1 MKAIIV
7 DDEKHVRKTVLRL
20 VDWEALGFQTVL
32 EAEDGAEAVTL
43 IQEHRPQL
51 VITDIMM
58 PVKSGIELME
68 WMEAEAVDCKKIVI
82 SGFNDFEFVRHTV
95 KFGGI
100 DYLLKPIDRKQLHE
114 AVNKAVISWNETK
127 RERLQYH
134 EKNKEVNELKPMY
147 RDKMLSRLLT
157 DAAAGNAP
165 VPGES
170 YLREFPQLTDVSSC
184 QVALIDLNTL
194 HQSIL
199 DKYVS
204 SLDLLFFTLLNIC
217 NDFVH
222 SAGRGIAFR
231 NWNRPFEIVL
241 LLWAEPESATPD
253 LLRKIADGIDRTLR
267 GSVEFGLS
275 PAGLFPGEL
284 HKTYTE
290 AFDALNKRNLLDSG
304 VRIHEFRPS
313 SARIGTVRFGKSE
326 EKIRL
331 AVRSGNPEQIRMA
344 LAEWFTVIGAMN
356 HISMEQMKMWWDE
369 YNAARAGWVEE
380 FFREY
385 DSKQQ
390 LLVENSPFIVPL
402 DESGRLSL
410 PALQEILAN
419 SLIELSKIF
428 ITMQTQTFNGSP
440 MREIARYIEAHYT
453 QDITLQDISAR
464 FHLNREYISRK
475 FKNDFQETLIDYVNR
490 IRVEKAQMLLLNP
503 HLRMAQIAQMIGYH
517 DEKYFSRVFK
527 KQTQMTPND
536 FRKRMAV
543 KEDGSSTVQ

>member
-1 MKAIIV
+1 MKAVIV
-7 DDEKHVRKTVLRL
+7 DDEKHVRKTVLKL
-20 VDWEALGFQTVL
+20 VDWEAFGFQAVL
-32 EAEDGAEAVTL
+32 EAEDGAEAAAL

-58 PVKSGIELME
+58 PLKSGIELME

-114 AVNKAVISWNETK
+114 AVGKAVASWTEAK
-127 RERLQYH
+127 RERLQFH

-147 RDKMLSRLLT
+147 RDKLLSRLLT
-157 DAAAGNAP
+157 DAAAGNTPA
-165 VPGES
+165 PGES
-170 YLREFPQLTDVSSC
+170 YLREFPQLKDVRSC
-184 QVALIDLNTL
+184 RVAVFELNTL
-194 HQSIL
+194 HQSIR
-199 DKYVS
+199 DKYAC

-217 NDFVH
+217 NDFVLP
-222 SAGRGIAFR
+222 AEQGIAFR

-241 LLWAEPESATPD
+241 LLWDEPEAAAPD
-253 LLRKIADGIDRTLR
+253 RLRKIANGIDQTLR

-275 PAGLFPGEL
+275 GAGQFPGEL
-284 HKTYTE
+284 HKAYTE
-290 AFDALNKRNLLDSG
+290 ASDALNKRNLLDSG
-304 VRIHEFRPS
+304 VRIHEYRPS
-313 SARIGTVRFGKSE
+313 SVRIGAVRFGKSE

-331 AVRSGNPEQIRMA
+331 AVRSGNPEQIRQA
-344 LAEWFTVIGAMN
+344 LGEWFTVIGAMS
-356 HISMEQMKMWWDE
+356 HISMEQMKMWWEE
-369 YNAARAGWVEE
+369 YNVARAGWVEE

-385 DSKQQ
+385 DGAQQ
-390 LLVENSPFIVPL
+390 LPLENRPFIVPL

-410 PALQEILAN
+410 PILQEILAN

-428 ITMQTQTFNGSP
+428 ISMQTFNSNP

-475 FKNDFQETLIDYVNR
+475 FKNEFQETLIDYVNR
-490 IRVEKAQMLLLNP
+490 IRVEKAKMLLLNP

-527 KQTQMTPND
+527 KLTQMSPND
-536 FRKRMAV
+536 YRKGMAV
-543 KEDGSSTVQ
+543 KGGELENEIRA

>member
-1 MKAIIV
+1 MKALIV
-7 DDEKHVRKTVLRL
+7 DDEKHVRKTVLKL
-20 VDWEALGFQTVL
+20 VDWEGFGFRTVL
-32 EAEDGAEAVTL
+32 EAEDGAEAAAL

-58 PVKSGIELME
+58 PLKSGIELME

-100 DYLLKPIDRKQLHE
+100 DYLLKPIDRKQLNE
-114 AVNKAVISWNETK
+114 AVGKAVSSWNETK

-147 RDKMLSRLLT
+147 RDKLLSRLLT

-165 VPGES
+165 APGES
-170 YLREFPQLTDVSSC
+170 YLREFPQLTGVRSC
-184 QVALIDLNTL
+184 RVAVFDLNTL
-194 HQSIL
+194 HQSIR
-199 DKYVS
+199 DKYAS

-217 NDFVH
+217 NDILQ
-222 SAGRGIAFR
+222 SAGQGIAFR

-241 LLWAEPESATPD
+241 LLWGEPESAAPD
-253 LLRKIADGIDRTLR
+253 RLRSIADGIERTLR
-267 GSVEFGLS
+267 GSVEFGL
-275 PAGLFPGEL
+275 GGVGTFPGEL
-284 HKTYTE
+284 HKAYTE
-290 AFDALNKRNLLDSG
+290 AADALNKRNLLDPSI
-304 VRIHEFRPS
+304 RIHEYGPT
-313 SARIGTVRFGKSE
+313 SAARAGAVRFGKSE
-326 EKIRL
+326 EIIRL
-331 AVRSGNPEQIRMA
+331 AVRSGNPEQIRQA
-344 LAEWFTVIGAMN
+344 LGEWFAVIGAMN

-369 YNAARAGWVEE
+369 YNVARAGWVEE

-385 DSKQQ
+385 DGAQQ
-390 LLVENSPFIVPL
+390 LPLDNRPFIVPL

-410 PALQEILAN
+410 STLQDILEK

-428 ITMQTQTFNGSP
+428 TSMQKFNSNP
-440 MREIARYIEAHYT
+440 MHEIARYIEAHYT

-475 FKNDFQETLIDYVNR
+475 FKTKFQETLIDYVNR
-490 IRVEKAQMLLLNP
+490 IRVEKAKMLLLNP

-527 KQTQMTPND
+527 KLTQTSPND
-536 FRKRMAV
+536 YRKAMAV
-543 KEDGSSTVQ
+543 RGGE